1 MTPSIFEKSA
11 CDLENCSLDYEI
23 SSRRD
28 KRDTDAE
35 KFEDNNVCSVCES
48 CFWFRFNQN
57 QRALMLLHNKAS
69 SQTLMSIHY
78 CKQT

>member
-35 KFEDNNVCSVCES
+35 KFEDNNVCSVCERS
-48 CFWFRFNQN
+48 AFGSGLIRI
-57 QRALMLLHNKAS
+57 RGL
-69 SQTLMSIHY
+69 
-78 CKQT
+78 